1 VVPGLWRASGGLVG
15 GPALGLK
22 LSDSFLLRA
31 DEVIELAHD
40 FCIWHKAYM
49 AEMRATKNEVLGV
62 DIPFH
67 LIEGRLVELEPLMA
81 EHKEEVRA
89 AIDCDPA
96 AWSILLVNPMGAG
109 FEEYWSANCG
119 APPTERL
126 PYAIR
131 QLSDGQVVGVSTYFT
146 AKAKHGGVEIGATF
160 LRPDVRASFV
170 NPETKLLMLGHAFN
184 SGAVRVQFTVD
195 VRNERSQAAVAKLGA
210 VREGVLRRD
219 TRTWTGHIRDTVVF
233 SILDSEWPT
242 VKLRLEQRLAK
253 LTG

>member
-1 VVPGLWRASGGLVG
+1 MEIGFQTLEG
-15 GPALGLK
+15 
-22 LSDSFLLRA
+22 SFVR
-31 DEVIELAHD
+31 
-40 FCIWHKAYM
+40 
-49 AEMRATKNEVLGV
+49 
-62 DIPFH
+62 
-67 LIEGRLVELEPLMA
+67 LEPLKP
-81 EHKEEVRA
+81 EHKEEIRA
-89 AIDCDPA
+89 VVDCDSA

-126 PYAIR
+126 PYVIR
-131 QLSDGQVVGVSTYFT
+131 RLSDGQVVGVSTYFT
-146 AKAKHGGVEIGATF
+146 ARAKHGGVEIGATF

-170 NPETKLLMLGHAFN
+170 NPETKLLMLGHAFD
-184 SGAVRVQFTVD
+184 SGAVRVQFTID

-210 VREGVLRRD
+210 VKEGILRRD

>member
-1 VVPGLWRASGGLVG
+1 
-15 GPALGLK
+15 
-22 LSDSFLLRA
+22 
-31 DEVIELAHD
+31 
-40 FCIWHKAYM
+40 M
-49 AEMRATKNEVLGV
+49 
-62 DIPFH
+62 DIPF
-67 LIEGRLVELEPLMA
+67 LPVEGRLVRIEPLRP
-81 EHKEEVRA
+81 EHKEDVRA

-119 APPTERL
+119 AQTTERL
-126 PYAIR
+126 PYVIR
-131 QLSDGQVVGVSTYFT
+131 RLSDGQLVGVSTYFT
-146 AKAKHGGVEIGATF
+146 ARAKHGGVEIGATF

-184 SGAVRVQFTVD
+184 AGAVRVQFTID
-195 VRNERSQAAVAKLGA
+195 ARNERSQAAVAKLGA
-210 VREGVLRRD
+210 VREGILRRD

-233 SILDSEWPT
+233 SILDSEWPA

>member
-1 VVPGLWRASGGLVG
+1 
-15 GPALGLK
+15 
-22 LSDSFLLRA
+22 
-31 DEVIELAHD
+31 
-40 FCIWHKAYM
+40 M
-49 AEMRATKNEVLGV
+49 
-62 DIPFH
+62 DIPF
-67 LIEGRLVELEPLMA
+67 LPVEGRLVRIEPLRP
-81 EHKEEVRA
+81 EHKEDVRA

-119 APPTERL
+119 AQTTERL
-126 PYAIR
+126 PYVIR
-131 QLSDGQVVGVSTYFT
+131 RLSDGQLVGVSTYFT
-146 AKAKHGGVEIGATF
+146 ARAKHGGVEIGATF

-195 VRNERSQAAVAKLGA
+195 ARNERSQAAVAKLGA
-210 VREGVLRRD
+210 VREGMLRRD

-233 SILDSEWPT
+233 SILDSEWPA
-242 VKLRLEQRLAK
+242 VKLRLEQRLAT